1 MPMAKH
7 LPERKEAPNLA
18 NLRAEEQ
25 KQEQGH
31 FRQLTK
37 SLRAGLK
44 ENSANNTSTENPI
57 SPLCQLQQLF
67 LLCHVDCDLHRMLRI
82 SLSAFFGTGMDFT

>member
-7 LPERKEAPNLA
+7 LPKSKEAPNLA
-18 NLRAEEQ
+18 NLRAEAE

-37 SLRAGLK
+37 NLHAGRK
-44 ENSANNTSTENPI
+44 ESGAKHTSTENPI
-57 SPLCQLQQLF
+57 SLLCLLF
-67 LLCHVDCDLHRMLRI
+67 LLCHVNCDLHRMLRI
-82 SLSAFFGTGMDFT
+82 SPSAFFGTGMDFT